1 MFTRMGYILGH
12 KLSLKKCKVIKIIQS
27 IFSDHN
33 EIKLESNKISRKI
46 PKVWKKWKHFKLND
60 NKNLTYQNLWNVAK
74 AVLRGNLYLE
84 IHILGKVKIKKSL
97 T

>member
-46 PKVWKKWKHFKLND
+46 PKVWKSTGKSENILN
-60 NKNLTYQNLWNVAK
+60 
-74 AVLRGNLYLE
+74 
-84 IHILGKVKIKKSL
+84 
-97 T
+97 